1 MMRDTVMEKG
11 KLLIVD
17 DEEAILEQMQW
28 AFTDDYQ
35 VFLAPDGKTALEIV
49 HEEKPEVVTL
59 DLGFA
64 AAAPGPTDGLDILQ
78 AILAHQPRTKVIVVT
93 GSTEKEQALRAVKMG
108 AVDFYHKPIDLEE
121 LKVIIARA
129 NHIYQLEQ
137 ENFELHR
144 RVDGDHSFERMIG
157 SSPPMKEVFAQV
169 RKSAVTNVA
178 ILIIGET
185 GAGKELVARAIHQ
198 QSDRASRPFV
208 PINCAAIPSELLES
222 ELFGHEKGSFTG
234 AHTTREGKV
243 ELADG
248 GTLFLDEL
256 GELSISLQVKLIRFL
271 QDKLIERVGGR
282 KPIQLDV
289 RIISATNR
297 DLQEAI
303 EEKKFRE
310 DLFYRISVITIDIPP
325 LRERGED
332 IMLLANAYLNLAC
345 SEEQMTPKVFSEAAV
360 EALMQHPWPGNVR
373 ELENRIKRAVIMAE
387 GRLISPNDLELEV
400 NDVLTLSPTA
410 LGQSL
415 KEARE
420 ELESTMLR
428 LALKRHTG
436 NISQAA
442 REMGISR
449 SSLYDLM
456 KKYDIK
462 P

>member
-17 DEEAILEQMQW
+17 DEEAILKQMQW

-49 HEEKPEVVTL
+49 HEKKPEVVTL
-59 DLGFA
+59 DLSFA

-78 AILAHQPRTKVIVVT
+78 AILAQQPRTKVIVVT

-108 AVDFYHKPIDLEE
+108 AVDFYYKPIDLEE

-144 RVDGDHSFERMIG
+144 RVEGDNSFERMIG
-157 SSPPMKEVFAQV
+157 SCPPMKEIFAQV
-169 RKSAVTNVA
+169 RKSAATNAA
-178 ILIIGET
+178 ILITGESGT
-185 GAGKELVARAIHQ
+185 GKELVARAIHQ

-248 GTLFLDEL
+248 GTLFLDEI
-256 GELSISLQVKLIRFL
+256 GELPMSLQVKLLRFL
-271 QDKLIERVGGR
+271 QDKSIERVGGR

-297 DLQEAI
+297 DLGEAI
-303 EEKKFRE
+303 EEKKIRE
-310 DLFYRISVITIDIPP
+310 DLFYRISVVTIDIPP
-325 LRERGED
+325 LRKRGED
-332 IMLLANAYLNLAC
+332 ILLLANTNLNLTC

-360 EALMQHPWPGNVR
+360 EALLQHPWPGNVR

-387 GRLISPNDLELEV
+387 GRLISPKDLELEGK
-400 NDVLTLSPTA
+400 DILTLSPIV
-410 LGQSL
+410 LDKSL

-420 ELESTMLR
+420 ELELIMLR
-428 LALKRHTG
+428 IALKRHTG

-442 REMGISR
+442 KEMGISR